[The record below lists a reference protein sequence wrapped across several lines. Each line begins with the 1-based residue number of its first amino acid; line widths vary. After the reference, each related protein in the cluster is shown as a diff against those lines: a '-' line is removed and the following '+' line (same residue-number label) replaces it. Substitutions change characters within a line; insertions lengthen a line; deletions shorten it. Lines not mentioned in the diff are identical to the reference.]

1 MKTELTFM
9 ILLIGIIL
17 SYQVLAVEPVWSVSG
32 LKMPESVE
40 YDNVNNRYYVSN
52 INDGVNAEDGNGS
65 IGLIDSNGKLLN
77 VDWVT
82 GLHSPKG
89 LALYNNKLY
98 VADVKQLVVINV
110 DSARVIA
117 RYDAPNSVALN
128 GITVNNSGKVFIS
141 DWIDNRIYVL
151 EKGELEVWLDSVD
164 LNSPN
169 GLWVNNTDLY
179 VASWGRNPKDDFTT
193 ETSGSIMKISLR
205 SKEIVTIN
213 QNEQW
218 INMDGISAY
227 EKDKWLVSDFLKGEI
242 LLLNSKGKIEKSIKT
257 KKGSA
262 DFYYVNEKKLL
273 VVPLM
278 MDNQVVAYKLD

>member
-52 INDGVNAEDGNGS
+52 INDGVNAENGNGS

-128 GITVNNSGKVFIS
+128 GITVNNSGKIFIS
-141 DWIDNRIYVL
+141 DWIGNRIYVL
-151 EKGELEVWLDSVD
+151 EKGELKVWLDTVD

-179 VASWGRNPKDDFTT
+179 VAIWGRNPKDDFTT
-193 ETSGSIMKISLR
+193 ETSGSIKKISLI
-205 SKEIVTIN
+205 SKEILTN
-213 QNEQW
+213 KQNGQW

>member
-52 INDGVNAEDGNGS
+52 INDGVNAENGNGS

-128 GITVNNSGKVFIS
+128 GITVNNSGKIFIS
-141 DWIDNRIYVL
+141 DWIGNRIYVL
-151 EKGELEVWLDSVD
+151 EKGELKVWLDTVD

-193 ETSGSIMKISLR
+193 ETSGSIKKISLI
-205 SKEIVTIN
+205 SKEILTN
-213 QNEQW
+213 KQNGQW